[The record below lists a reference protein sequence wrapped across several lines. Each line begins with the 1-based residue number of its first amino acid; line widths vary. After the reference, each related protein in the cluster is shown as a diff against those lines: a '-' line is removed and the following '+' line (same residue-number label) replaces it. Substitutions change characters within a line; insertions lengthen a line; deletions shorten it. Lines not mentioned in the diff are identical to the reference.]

1 MRTVLFVDDEQG
13 VLDGLRRMLF
23 PLRREWNQLFA
34 GSGEEALR
42 MLDEH
47 PVDVIV
53 SDMRMP
59 GMDGAA
65 LLREVRRRHPEVIR
79 FVLTGQTD
87 DESVYRTVG
96 DAHQFLM
103 KPCPPD
109 VLKNAI
115 GRALALRERLANPA
129 VASLATEMGE
139 LPALPETYR
148 QLCDE
153 LNSPEGSVANVGR
166 IIEKDPAMT
175 AKILQLVNSAFFGL
189 RRPVST
195 ASQAVAML
203 GLETIR
209 SLVLGVGLF
218 SHFERLQFAE
228 GFSLRNLWDH
238 SMETAR
244 AVHVISDMEKISPAD
259 TDALYTAALLHDAGE
274 ALLAS
279 GPREYFGHCAAF
291 AELNEV
297 SLEAAEREVF
307 SCTHAELAAYLLGIW
322 SLPDIIVEAVLFH
335 HHPEEVNGEGLHGP
349 LVLFCADVLCGHSDR
364 VWSAHPDMEQ
374 PIKLLCGKGLE
385 EKFGA
390 WRKRWEEIQS

>member
-1 MRTVLFVDDEQG
+1 MRTVLFVDDEPG

-42 MLDEH
+42 ILAER

-65 LLREVRRRHPEVIR
+65 LLREVRQRHPEVVR
-79 FVLTGQTD
+79 FILTGQTD
-87 DESVYRTVG
+87 DEAVYRTVG

-103 KPCPPD
+103 KPCPPE
-109 VLKNAI
+109 VLKNTI
-115 GRALALRERLANPA
+115 SRALTLRERLANPA
-129 VASLATEMGE
+129 VVGLATETGE
-139 LPALPETYR
+139 LPTIPEVYQ
-148 QLCDE
+148 QLREE
-153 LNSPEGSVANVGR
+153 LSSPEGSVANVGK

-195 ASQAVAML
+195 ATQAVVML

-218 SHFERLQFAE
+218 SHFERRACAE
-228 GFSLRNLWDH
+228 GFSLHALWAH
-238 SMETAR
+238 GVETAR
-244 AVHVISDMEKISPAD
+244 AVRMICEMEKIGQAD

-274 ALLAS
+274 ALLAT
-279 GPREYFGHCAAF
+279 GPPGYYQHCVDF
-291 AELNEV
+291 AELNGV
-297 SLEAAEREVF
+297 SLEEAEREVF

-322 SLPDIIVEAVLFH
+322 SLPDLIVEAVLFH
-335 HHPEEVNGEGLHGP
+335 HHPEEVETVGAHGP
-349 LVLFCADVLCGHSDR
+349 MMVYCADLLCRDTDR
-364 VWSAHPDMEQ
+364 VWGTRPDTEQ
-374 PIKLLCGKGLE
+374 PLALLRAAGLAGKFE
-385 EKFGA
+385 A
-390 WRKRWEEIQS
+390 WRQRWEEIRS

>member
-175 AKILQLVNSAFFGL
+175 AKIL
-189 RRPVST
+189 
-195 ASQAVAML
+195 
-203 GLETIR
+203 
-209 SLVLGVGLF
+209 
-218 SHFERLQFAE
+218 
-228 GFSLRNLWDH
+228 
-238 SMETAR
+238 
-244 AVHVISDMEKISPAD
+244 
-259 TDALYTAALLHDAGE
+259 
-274 ALLAS
+274 
-279 GPREYFGHCAAF
+279 
-291 AELNEV
+291 
-297 SLEAAEREVF
+297 
-307 SCTHAELAAYLLGIW
+307 
-322 SLPDIIVEAVLFH
+322 
-335 HHPEEVNGEGLHGP
+335 
-349 LVLFCADVLCGHSDR
+349 
-364 VWSAHPDMEQ
+364 
-374 PIKLLCGKGLE
+374 
-385 EKFGA
+385 
-390 WRKRWEEIQS
+390 